1 MKGCIV
7 RILIFSL
14 VLAWGM
20 ASADG
25 IYTWTDAQGRVH
37 FGDKPAENDQAETVN
52 VQINTFESVTY
63 QSLDKGLP
71 ASAEG
76 SGKVVMYATQWCG
89 VCRKARRYFN
99 DNNIPF
105 IEYDI
110 DKDPKA
116 QARFDALQGKGVPV
130 ILVGKRRMNGFSAA
144 GFERLYR

>member
-1 MKGCIV
+1 MKGCIA

-63 QSLDKGLP
+63 QSLDKG
-71 ASAEG
+71 
-76 SGKVVMYATQWCG
+76 
-89 VCRKARRYFN
+89 
-99 DNNIPF
+99 
-105 IEYDI
+105 
-110 DKDPKA
+110 
-116 QARFDALQGKGVPV
+116 
-130 ILVGKRRMNGFSAA
+130 
-144 GFERLYR
+144 